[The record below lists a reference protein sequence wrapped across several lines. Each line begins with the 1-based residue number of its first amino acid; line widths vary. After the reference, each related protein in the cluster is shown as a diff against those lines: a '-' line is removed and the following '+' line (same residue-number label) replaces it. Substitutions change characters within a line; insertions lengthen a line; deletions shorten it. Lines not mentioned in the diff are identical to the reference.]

1 MKICFATYEGV
12 PLAKGGPYIKII
24 ECKEELEK
32 LGHEVE
38 LFNMWTSIDKI
49 KKFDIIHLVGSNLAI
64 YGFARNLFFNK
75 INFLAEPVF
84 FSSHSP
90 NFLRRANSIDKL
102 SRKFL
107 PGVWFDYGFIRD
119 ICNWSDLVLPN
130 TIEEKNLI
138 SNGFS
143 ISPNKFSIIPNGV
156 SERFLSADPDLFYK
170 KYGLKDFILN
180 VGHIG
185 PKRKNVLA
193 LVKALE
199 KINHQAVII
208 GKILNT
214 GETEEVK
221 QIIQKNKNILF
232 IEELGNNSPLLASA
246 YAACNTF
253 VLPSLF
259 ETPGIAALEAALCG
273 AKIANYSV
281 WRDKGLFQRYG

>member
-1 MKICFATYEGV
+1 
-12 PLAKGGPYIKII
+12 
-24 ECKEELEK
+24 
-32 LGHEVE
+32 
-38 LFNMWTSIDKI
+38 
-49 KKFDIIHLVGSNLAI
+49 
-64 YGFARNLFFNK
+64 
-75 INFLAEPVF
+75 
-84 FSSHSP
+84 
-90 NFLRRANSIDKL
+90 
-102 SRKFL
+102 
-107 PGVWFDYGFIRD
+107 
-119 ICNWSDLVLPN
+119 LPN
-130 TIEEKNLI
+130 TTEEKNLI

-199 KINHQAVII
+199 KINHQTVII

-221 QIIQKNKNILF
+221 QIIQKNKNILL

-273 AKIANYSV
+273 AKIVITPFGGTKDYFKDMAEYVNPKSIESIQKGIEKSLNLPKADVLQNFIKENFLWSKIAQLSEAIYESV
-281 WRDKGLFQRYG
+281 KNSRA